1 MNLDEMRYHK
11 KRLGLTNEKLAQLS
25 GVPVSTVAKIMAG
38 ITLHPRYF
46 TRKKL
51 EKVLEP
57 PEGWEMPGED
67 SGTPENF
74 AANTETMADP
84 VDAPE
89 DDLVYETYYD

>member
-38 ITLHPRYF
+38 ITPHPRYF

-51 EKVLEP
+51 EEVLEP
-57 PEGWEMPGED
+57 PEGWEMPGELIVI
-67 SGTPENF
+67 P
-74 AANTETMADP
+74 
-84 VDAPE
+84 
-89 DDLVYETYYD
+89 DDYD